1 MSKNTLRHD
10 FVMLCTR
17 NRDGSH
23 ATQAARRAVLK
34 QSAAQLRELG
44 FRNLRASGL
53 GQRHIVALVKHW
65 QTEGLSTGTVKNRV
79 AHLRWAAEKVGKAGV
94 AGITNEQLAIDKRQY
109 VAQQSKAI
117 SLTEIQMAKITD
129 PHIRLS
135 LRLQQHFGLRRE
147 ESLKLIISQAWQGDQ
162 LALQASWTKGGRPRE
177 VPIRTPEQRE
187 LLAQVRALTGR
198 GSLIPAQR
206 SYIQHLKIYER
217 QLAAARISRAH
228 GLRHAYAQTR
238 YWELTG
244 RLAPVALRAQLDSGA
259 INDSCHY
266 SQEALPG
273 RLTDA
278 EARLQISRELGHERV
293 QITTIYLGR

>member
-10 FVMLCTR
+10 FIMLCTR

-34 QSAAQLRELG
+34 QSATQLRELG

-65 QTEGLSTGTVKNRV
+65 QSEKLSPGTVKNRV
-79 AHLRWAAEKVGKAGV
+79 AHLRWVAEKVGKVGV
-94 AGITNEQLAIDKRQY
+94 AGITNEQLGIEKRQY
-109 VAQQSKAI
+109 VAQESKAI
-117 SLTEIQMAKITD
+117 SLIEAQMAKITD

-135 LRLQQHFGLRRE
+135 LRLQEHFGLRRE
-147 ESLKLIISQAWQGDQ
+147 ESLKLIVAQAWQDDR
-162 LALQASWTKGGRPRE
+162 LCLQASWTKGGRPRE
-177 VPIRTPEQRE
+177 VPICTPEQRE
-187 LLAQVRALTGR
+187 LLGQVRALAGR

-217 QLAAARISRAH
+217 QLSTARISRAH

-244 RLAPVALRAQLDSGA
+244 RLAPVALRAQLYSAAANG
-259 INDSCHY
+259 SHHY
-266 SQEALPG
+266 SQDSLPG
-273 RLTDA
+273 KLTDA
-278 EARLQISRELGHERV
+278 EARQQISRELGHERI
-293 QITTIYLGR
+293 QITAIYLGR